1 MRRNFFICLLLAA
14 ITLAIYWPARHYG
27 MVDYDDP
34 LFLTENEEINSGL
47 NWHSLWWA
55 LSGILVANWHPVTSL
70 SFVLGRQFW
79 GTNPGAEHLVNVVF
93 HAANAGL
100 LFLALNRMTRA
111 TWRSAAAAALFAWHP
126 LRVESVA
133 WISERKDV
141 LCGFFFLLTLWA
153 YARYA
158 QAQPGA
164 EGRES
169 RAGSGSP
176 ALDARRWTPDYCM
189 ALIFF
194 ALALMSK
201 PMAVTLPFVL
211 LLLDFWPLGRVA
223 SDGWRV
229 TSDRNSKSRGS
240 TPWRGEAERSRPDH
254 PLLEKWPFFAL
265 TVFFSGLTYW
275 IQKNSAAVIE
285 FGRLGLGDRI
295 SNAVSSYL
303 QYLAKLFWPAKLA
316 AIYPFPKS
324 HDPAEIWLA
333 ALLLLAV
340 SALCVCQLARR
351 PCLAAGWFWYLGT
364 SVPIIG
370 LVQVGGQAMADRY
383 TYLPLIGPVISL
395 VWLAAEVFQ
404 SRRILLSAA
413 TAMVLAAFAGL
424 ASRQVQ
430 FWRNTVVLFEHNIAV
445 TPENAAANYTLGLGL
460 EHAGDTNRAVV
471 CYRVATAIFPGDV
484 EAHKNLAHLFCQQ
497 GHWTAA
503 KEECDALLALNP
515 NDAASHLSLAQVAG
529 HFGRADETVFHLNEA
544 LRLNPDFVEAM
555 NNLAWTLSASRAANL
570 RNGARAVELAKRA
583 CELTHFK
590 KTIYIGTLAAAY
602 AEAGRFDE
610 AMATAQMAIALAQ
623 QNGEPDLLQKN
634 QELLERYRRHQT
646 ARE

>member
-1 MRRNFFICLLLAA
+1 MRRNLFICLLLAG
-14 ITLAIYWPARHYG
+14 ITLAIYWPVRHYG
-27 MVDYDDP
+27 MVYYDDP

-47 NWHSLWWA
+47 NWHSLWWT

-79 GTNPGAEHLVNVVF
+79 GTNPGAEHLVNAVF
-93 HAANAGL
+93 HALNAVL
-100 LFLALNRMTRA
+100 LFLVLNRMTRA
-111 TWRSAAAAALFAWHP
+111 TWRSAVAAALFAWHP

-153 YARYA
+153 YAQYA
-158 QAQPGA
+158 QGKPRV

-169 RAGSGSP
+169 RAGSGGL
-176 ALDARRWTPDYCM
+176 ALDARRWTLDYCG
-189 ALIFF
+189 ALVFF
-194 ALALMSK
+194 TLALMSK

-211 LLLDFWPLGRVA
+211 LLLDVWPLQR
-223 SDGWRV
+223 W
-229 TSDRNSKSRGS
+229 SKVEGRGS
-240 TPWRGEAERSRPDH
+240 SKTAVSALGSLFW
-254 PLLEKWPFFAL
+254 EKWPFFAL

-285 FGRLGLGDRI
+285 YGRLGLGARV

-303 QYLAKLFWPAKLA
+303 QYLAKLLWPAKLA

-351 PCLAAGWFWYLGT
+351 PYLAAGWFWYLGM

-395 VWLAAEVFQ
+395 VWLAAECFE
-404 SRRILLSAA
+404 SRKILLSAA
-413 TAMVLAAFAGL
+413 AAVVLVACAGR

-430 FWRNTVVLFEHNIAV
+430 FWRNTAALFEHNIAV
-445 TPENAAANYTLGLGL
+445 TPENAAAHYTLGLGL
-460 EHAGDTNRAVV
+460 EHAGDTNRAMV
-471 CYRVATAIFPGDV
+471 CYRVATAIFPGDI
-484 EAHKNLAHLFCQQ
+484 EAHKNLAHLLCQQ

-503 KEECDALLALNP
+503 GKECDILLALNP
-515 NDAASHLSLAQVAG
+515 NDAASHLLLAQVAG
-529 HFGRADETVFHLNEA
+529 QLGRADEAVFHLNEA
-544 LRLNPDFVEAM
+544 LRLNPDFAEAM
-555 NNLAWTLSASRAANL
+555 NNLAWMLAASPEAKVRDG
-570 RNGARAVELAKRA
+570 RRAVELAERA
-583 CELTHFK
+583 CELTQYK
-590 KTIYIGTLAAAY
+590 KTVYIGTLAAAQ
-602 AEAGRFDE
+602 AGAGRFDD
-610 AMATAQMAIALAQ
+610 AMATAQKAIALAR